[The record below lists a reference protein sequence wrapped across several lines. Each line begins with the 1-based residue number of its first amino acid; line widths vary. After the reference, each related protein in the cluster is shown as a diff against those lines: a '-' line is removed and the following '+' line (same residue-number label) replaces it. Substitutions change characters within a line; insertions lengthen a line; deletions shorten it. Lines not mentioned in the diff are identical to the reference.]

1 MILPLVY
8 SLAAAV
14 ALTVAASRSPA
25 AAVPLQA
32 TLRPVPSHAYA
43 EGAPPG
49 FTGGFSEQS
58 CDACHF
64 HAAPNAGPGKLT
76 LEGVPEQFV
85 AGQAYRVT
93 IALTQPGMKLAGFQ
107 LAARFKD
114 DGTQAGTLAKE
125 SDKDARVGIET
136 PSGVQYAGQRREGAT
151 VSTEN
156 ESRWTVMWTAPLDN
170 AQGCP
175 EPCPR
180 APSSTRTVVF
190 HVAANAANG
199 DERADGD
206 YVYTLTR
213 ELHAQAAGPNPQ
225 APSRKPQ
232 APIAVASSSSDRASS
247 ASSDGTPRRPDTPSR
262 AQ

>member
-1 MILPLVY
+1 MIVPIVS

-14 ALTVAASRSPA
+14 ALTVAASHSPTS
-25 AAVPLQA
+25 AVLRHA

-49 FTGGFSEQS
+49 FTGGFTEQS

-76 LEGVPEQFV
+76 IEGLPDRFE

-114 DGTQAGTLAKE
+114 DGTQAGALARE
-125 SDKDARVGIET
+125 SDTDARVGM
-136 PSGVQYAGQRREGAT
+136 
-151 VSTEN
+151 VSTPN
-156 ESRWTVMWTAPLDN
+156 ESRWTVMWT
-170 AQGCP
+170 
-175 EPCPR
+175 

-190 HVAANAANG
+190 HVAANGANG

-206 YVYTLTR
+206 YVYTLAH
-213 ELHAQAAGPNPQ
+213 ELHAQAARPNSQ
-225 APSRKPQ
+225 AASRKPQ
-232 APIAVASSSSDRASS
+232 APIAVASSSDRASS

-262 AQ
+262 AR